1 MKRKNAFS
9 TIAVLLVVVLALLL
23 VQVSNVNWAEFTA
36 PEKTLAFL
44 RDVVKLDMAKYDAK
58 LISHMN
64 LSSDLSA
71 SATEEVK
78 YTLESAESKIEV
90 FCTFTNSALRSCNL
104 YMLEGSPLYEKPS
117 ANVLEAAKGL
127 LQRYQTY
134 SGAEYIQEMRD
145 VLDTVAGI
153 EPMTKTSGN
162 LKLEISINKDWT
174 YIDWLFTF
182 NGIDVK
188 GKKVGF
194 VFEKGYLTGFMDQLG
209 LLKVGSTDVNVSEEE
224 AIGIARERAENFTL
238 KIWQNEWIEVEF
250 DLVDEPL
257 VTEFSMQTREPETLY
272 PLWDVQ
278 LYFDK
283 DYYGWTGIKVRMWA
297 DTAEVVSVTATGGL
311 GVPEEET
318 PTETSTDDYT
328 NQTGLDLTPIL
339 VAVPF
344 VLAAIIVGTIFYKR
358 KRTAIH

>member
-1 MKRKNAFS
+1 MKSSLKKCQ
-9 TIAVLLVVVLALLL
+9 IAVLLVVVLALLL
-23 VQVSNVNWAEFTA
+23 VQVPNVYSVEFNA
-36 PEKTLAFL
+36 PEKALTFL
-44 RDVVKLDMAKYDAK
+44 RDVVKLDMSKYDAK
-58 LISHMN
+58 LISHIDIP
-64 LSSDLSA
+64 SDLVA

-78 YTLESAESKIEV
+78 YNLESAESKIEV

-104 YMLEGSPLYEKPS
+104 YMLEGSPLHEKPS
-117 ANVLEAAKGL
+117 ANVLEAVKGF
-127 LQRYQTY
+127 LQRYQIY

-145 VLDTVAGI
+145 VLDTI
-153 EPMTKTSGN
+153 DEIKPMTKTSGN
-162 LKLEISINKDWT
+162 LKLEISINKHWT

-194 VFEKGYLTGFMDQLG
+194 VFENGYLTGFMDQLD
-209 LLKVGSTDVNVSEEE
+209 LLNVGSTDVNVSEEE
-224 AIGIARERAENFTL
+224 AIRIARERAENFTL

-250 DLVDEPL
+250 DLVNEPL

-283 DYYGWTGIKVRMWA
+283 DYYGWTGIKVRIWA

-318 PTETSTDDYT
+318 PTETSTDDYS
-328 NQTGLDLTPIL
+328 NQTGLDPTPIL
-339 VAVPF
+339 IAVLF
-344 VLAAIIVGTIFYKR
+344 MLAAIIVGAMFYKR
-358 KRTAIH
+358 KRAAIH